1 MHYKVAV
8 NPARHELTVEI
19 NINKEIASGS
29 SLLLETP
36 SWVPGNYNFMQ
47 FARDIFSISAV
58 DNASGKKL
66 DVTREGWQGFRI
78 HEPVGDITV
87 RYQAYA
93 FEPEFGEPSGI
104 LDSNYAVLLG
114 TRYLYSRKDSGP
126 HQVTYTLPK
135 DWEGQIHHPSG
146 AKKIVGTAN
155 TWEYPSYEILL
166 DTPVVMGEFD
176 ILEKNVFG
184 TAIYFVFVDQG
195 VGFGARVSE
204 FVEDLA
210 HICEFYH
217 EMFGSFPF
225 ADYTFVLSLNP
236 QNDWGLEHL
245 TSTMCGLGP
254 DVFTSD
260 DKYKIGVRVCAHE
273 IFHAWNVRRLRP
285 APLLQLHRQLDTGSF
300 TEGLWVAE
308 GFTRYYEFLSCTVT
322 GIYTP
327 EEFFSNIIGYYEHL
341 TVVPAYERVS
351 AVDSSAATYLN
362 HNPKYPGRVN
372 NCIDYYDKGML
383 IAFGI
388 DASLRLH
395 TNEGGLNWAFR
406 EFYDQF
412 VHWPPGNSDYPG
424 YTTSDVLNFFEN
436 IQPGLGNQLDREA
449 NHPGNLTTETIL
461 EQLGFS
467 VERKHI
473 YYLGLVFTD
482 NTLTTLYNL
491 LEDSPAGQ
499 SGLAPQDI
507 ITHVNGYNLTTAGLK
522 WAATHGEPVTLEVLR
537 GHRRLSFTVTPGKR
551 EAITSLTWH
560 GSNEQKQR
568 IQNWLG
574 ENFDPGSNEK
584 FSLSFYENFHGI
596 ETVL

>member
-8 NPARHELTVEI
+8 DPDRHELTVEVAI
-19 NINKEIASGS
+19 NSEIASGG
-29 SLLLETP
+29 SLVLETP

-58 DNASGKKL
+58 DNVSGEEL
-66 DVTREGWQGFRI
+66 DVTREGWEGFRI
-78 HEPVGDITV
+78 HNPVGDITV
-87 RYQAYA
+87 RYRAYA
-93 FEPEFGEPSGI
+93 FTPEFGEPSGI

-114 TRYLYSRKDSGP
+114 TRYLYSREDKGP
-126 HQVTYTLPK
+126 HQVTYDLPK
-135 DWEGQIHHPSG
+135 IWEGRIHHPAG
-146 AKKIVGTAN
+146 AKKVIGSEN

-176 ILEKNVFG
+176 IIEKEVCG
-184 TAIYFVFVDQG
+184 TAIYFVFVDNG
-195 VGFGARVSE
+195 VGFEARVGE

-210 HICEFYH
+210 RVCTFYH

-225 ADYTFVLSLNP
+225 DDYTFVLSLNP
-236 QNDWGLEHL
+236 QNEWGLEHL

-254 DVFTSD
+254 DVFTD
-260 DKYKIGVRVCAHE
+260 DDQYKIGIRVCAHE

-285 APLLQLHRQLDTGSF
+285 APLLQLHRQLDIGSF
-300 TEGLWVAE
+300 TKGLWVAE
-308 GFTRYYEFLSCTVT
+308 GFTRYYEFLSCTAT
-322 GIYTP
+322 GVYTP
-327 EEFFSNIIGYYEHL
+327 EEFFSNIVGYYEHL

-388 DASLRLH
+388 DACLRL
-395 TNEGGLNWAFR
+395 NSNADGLNRAFR
-406 EFYDQF
+406 DFYDQY

-424 YTTSDVLNFFEN
+424 YTSRDVIDFFES
-436 IQPGLGNQLDREA
+436 IQPSLGDQINREA
-449 NHPGNLTTETIL
+449 NYPGGLSTETIL
-461 EQLGFS
+461 ERLGFL
-467 VERKHI
+467 VERKPI

-491 LEDSPAGQ
+491 LDDSPAGQ
-499 SGLAPQDI
+499 SGLAPQDV
-507 ITHVNGYNLTTAGLK
+507 ITHINGFSVTKAGLK
-522 WAATHGEPVTLEVLR
+522 WAVSQREAVTLEVLR
-537 GHRRLSFTVTPGKR
+537 GHRRLSFTVTPQER
-551 EAITSLTWH
+551 QVITGLTWH
-560 GSNEQKQR
+560 GNNEQKQR
-568 IQNWLG
+568 IQAWLG
-574 ENFDPGSNEK
+574 NNFDPGSNEK